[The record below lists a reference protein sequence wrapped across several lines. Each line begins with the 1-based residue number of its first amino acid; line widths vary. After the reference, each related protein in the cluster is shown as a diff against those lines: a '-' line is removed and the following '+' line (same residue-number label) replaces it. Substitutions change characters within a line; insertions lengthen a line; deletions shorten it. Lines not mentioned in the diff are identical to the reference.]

1 VAIVGDGGTTGS
13 PVCIRIYL
21 LFRKGM
27 MSASPA
33 FKIFKNNKYIGC
45 VKNPIYALRMFFDD
59 WENWDIRLGHQRK
72 TIIWDKTDVQF
83 LYNRDGEINFDNAL
97 SHCYSKLSPAL
108 IEHVRDF

>member
-1 VAIVGDGGTTGS
+1 
-13 PVCIRIYL
+13 
-21 LFRKGM
+21 
-27 MSASPA
+27 
-33 FKIFKNNKYIGC
+33 
-45 VKNPIYALRMFFDD
+45 MFFDD